1 MLIRSAPSAD
11 DVELGGDDAWRS
23 EYRGTQ
29 GESRTGRF
37 IRNLCECD
45 IHADQNQPDIRESVE
60 SAASAD
66 PITLIRRDRMRVLE
80 HGLVRQR
87 DCRENTI
94 TEIAMWRVRRKPE
107 QQRAE

>member
-1 MLIRSAPSAD
+1 MTF
-11 DVELGGDDAWRS
+11 ELGGDDARRS
-23 EYRGTQ
+23 EDRGAR

-37 IRNLCECD
+37 RRNLCECD
-45 IHADQNQPDIRESVE
+45 IYVDENQPDIRESVE

-94 TEIAMWRVRRKPE
+94 TERSEEHTSELQSP
-107 QQRAE
+107 